1 MISWSKKKSIVV
13 ACILCAVL
21 AAAAAGW
28 MFLRPMGI
36 GAENG
41 EGVWVQ
47 SVSTLSNMGTL
58 GADNYFAGI
67 VETQQT
73 VKIQRDTNRT
83 LKDTYVQTG
92 DTIQKGEKLFEY
104 DSQESEMALEKAKI
118 EAQQLQNSISSYQS
132 QLETLQKQLN
142 QASSTEE
149 KLTLTEEIQ
158 NMEATISQTQYDL
171 KVKQLEVEEQEKS
184 QQETVV
190 LSPIDGV
197 VKSVGSNNGYSDG
210 SDSAYITLMSLGD
223 FRVKCSINETNMGSV
238 AEGDIV
244 TVYSRVDDT
253 KTWTGTVA
261 QIETGAV
268 EEDNTDGSMGYSDG
282 SGNEMLQSSSYAF
295 YVTLDNEDGLL
306 IGQHVYVKSGL
317 PQTTEESGESDEPAL
332 TLSEDYLVIE
342 ENGDAYVWVANSR
355 GKLEKRSVTLGEHRE
370 ESYCYVIEDGL
381 TADDYVAYPDPS
393 LEGGEPVM
401 YQESDTPDAGTDSEE
416 PVIDEEIVPETGG
429 SVEVM
434 R

>member
-1 MISWSKKKSIVV
+1 
-13 ACILCAVL
+13 
-21 AAAAAGW
+21 
-28 MFLRPMGI
+28 
-36 GAENG
+36 
-41 EGVWVQ
+41 
-47 SVSTLSNMGTL
+47 
-58 GADNYFAGI
+58 
-67 VETQQT
+67 
-73 VKIQRDTNRT
+73 
-83 LKDTYVQTG
+83 
-92 DTIQKGEKLFEY
+92 
-104 DSQESEMALEKAKI
+104 
-118 EAQQLQNSISSYQS
+118 
-132 QLETLQKQLN
+132 
-142 QASSTEE
+142 
-149 KLTLTEEIQ
+149 
-158 NMEATISQTQYDL
+158 
-171 KVKQLEVEEQEKS
+171 
-184 QQETVV
+184 
-190 LSPIDGV
+190 
-197 VKSVGSNNGYSDG
+197 
-210 SDSAYITLMSLGD
+210 MSLGD

-268 EEDNTDGSMGYSDG
+268 EENNTDGSMGYSDG

-317 PQTTEESGESDEPAL
+317 PQTTEEAGETRDLVSHPF
-332 TLSEDYLVIE
+332 EDYLVIE

-355 GKLEKRSVTLGEHRE
+355 DKLEKRSVTLGEHRE

-381 TADDYVAYPDPS
+381 AADDYVAYPDPS

-416 PVIDEEIVPETGG
+416 PATDEEIVPETGG